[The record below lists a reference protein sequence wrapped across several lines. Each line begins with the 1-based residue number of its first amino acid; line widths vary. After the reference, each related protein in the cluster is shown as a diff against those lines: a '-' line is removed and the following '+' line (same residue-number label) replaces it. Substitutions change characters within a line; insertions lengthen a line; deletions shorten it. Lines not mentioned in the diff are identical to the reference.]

1 MVEYKEINKKSN
13 VTVIIPCY
21 NDGQY
26 IMEALQ
32 SIYNQTVLPVKIVIV
47 DDGSNTD
54 TKNILTAI
62 NNPLVQIIY
71 QENKGVSAARN
82 LATSLA
88 QTDYILNLDADDYY
102 EPTFLEKAVALLQQH
117 PEVVAVSS
125 YHRIFKKAKTIEI
138 IKPLGGKLKD
148 FIFIN
153 NCSVNTLFRKS
164 SWKEVGGF
172 DEKMRAGYEDWEFW
186 ITILKLGGRI
196 AIIPEILSHY
206 RIKNTSRDQTALIH
220 HDFELRKYIFLKHRE
235 VYKIHSDY
243 YIFQLL
249 QQNSLLRTSIYKT
262 KNSKEFTIGKIIL
275 APLRAIKKHI
285 KKK

>member
-1 MVEYKEINKKSN
+1 LVEYKKINIKSN

-32 SIYNQTVLPVKIVIV
+32 SIYNQTVLPEKIIVV

-62 NNPLVQIIY
+62 NHPLVQIVY

-82 LATSLA
+82 LAISLA

-102 EPTFLEKAVALLQQH
+102 EPTFLEKAVVLLHQN

-125 YHRIFKKAKTIEI
+125 YCSVFKKRKTIEI
-138 IKPLGGKLKD
+138 VKPLGGKLKD

-153 NCSVNTLFRKS
+153 NSRASSLFLKS
-164 SWKEVGGF
+164 SWEEVGGF
-172 DEKMRAGYEDWEFW
+172 DENMRAGYEDWEFW
-186 ITILKLGGRI
+186 IAILKSGGRI
-196 AIIPEILSHY
+196 AIVPKVLSHY
-206 RIKNTSRDQTALIH
+206 RIKNTSRDQMALIN
-220 HDFELRKYIFLKHRE
+220 HDFELRKYIYLKHKE
-235 VYKIHSDY
+235 VYQEYLDF
-243 YIFQLL
+243 YIGELL
-249 QQNSLLRTSIYKT
+249 RQNSLLRNSVHMAKKT
-262 KNSKEFTIGKIIL
+262 LDYNVGKFIL
-275 APLRAIKKHI
+275 KPLRAIKKLF
-285 KKK
+285 K